1 MDADL
6 LFSIGVILLVLAAP
20 AAVSAFSDSR
30 PPRAAAIL
38 LLLGGGL
45 LALAI
50 WQRPTGYSV
59 AEIPDVIAR
68 VIGRYLR

>member
-6 LFSIGVILLVLAAP
+6 LFSIGVVLLVLAVP

-45 LALAI
+45 LAFAI
-50 WQRPTGYSV
+50 WQRSKGYSV
-59 AEIPDVIAR
+59 AEIPEVIAR
-68 VIGRYLR
+68 VFGRYLR

>member
-6 LFSIGVILLVLAAP
+6 FFSIGVVLLVLAAP
-20 AAVSAFSDSR
+20 AAISAFSDSR
-30 PPRAAAIL
+30 PPRAAALL
-38 LLLGGGL
+38 LLLGGVL

-50 WQRPTGYSV
+50 WQRPTGYSLS
-59 AEIPDVIAR
+59 EIPDVITR

>member
-1 MDADL
+1 MNADL
-6 LFSIGVILLVLAAP
+6 FFSIGVVLLVLAVP

-38 LLLGGGL
+38 VMLGGGL

-50 WQRPTGYSV
+50 WQRPAGYSL
-59 AEIPDVIAR
+59 AEIPDVFAR